1 MVGSAVTGALSAAF
15 GAGSLAPHGG
25 IWVLGLIGN
34 PAMFFVAILAGTVV
48 TAGMV
53 ILLKG
58 LGAKK

>member
-1 MVGSAVTGALSAAF
+1 MVGSAVTGAISAAA

-25 IWVLGLIGN
+25 IWVIGLLGN
-34 PAMFFVAILAGTVV
+34 PAMFFVAILVGTVV